1 MAVSPLAAGIVGVT
15 FSQVRELIAR
25 RWVVVAV
32 VVLALVALGQKSES
46 TPEPLLASSAQM
58 ALGATS
64 EFRLWFPVVAGC
76 FVALGATAFV
86 LATDRVA
93 ARVFLGFATAAAA
106 ALLAAT
112 ATPAGEIWALETEYV
127 ALAAVGASA
136 PLLFLV
142 FPVNRLS
149 SRAGRRVVA
158 TCVSAHAALVALSC
172 GLLVLQL
179 WPLFYAL
186 LTVLLMVLAADLLAA
201 IGLAV
206 GVMVVAPPRGGRERS
221 LLGIVALGTI
231 AGLAPFPLFV
241 LAPRLTSD
249 TYLLAPWMAVGGLV
263 LLPASLGAAILSGQ
277 FLGIERIV
285 RRGLIALLVW
295 MALLCVYGV
304 LVDQFGD
311 HVGAWSED
319 PPSGWLLIVVAGVA
333 GTFPAVQRRLRR
345 AAEHRLFRDVYDYRE
360 TLQQLGFEIVNLTS
374 VQQIAEHVLARLG
387 RTLDL
392 SWAAISVDSDGERNR
407 HYCWGKCPPLSN
419 LAELGALE
427 TPLVAE
433 GVTIGTLFVG
443 PKRHD
448 IDLLADDLSLI
459 GTLAH
464 LVGTAFHNRLLVRR
478 LEAQV
483 VAQAERQSALEA
495 LSEQLMRVQE
505 EERRRLALDIHDDPL
520 QRAILLDRRLR
531 CADDPPDTA
540 WVTRQMEDIIE
551 SLRAIHHYG
560 NRDVPDDSY
569 RTAASPLTAEQK
581 AKMPLITHPIVR
593 KHPVTGRKALYGVSG
608 SSYGI
613 VDMPDDEAVALLD
626 ELARHATQA
635 QYVLRS
641 RYGVFCFGDDVSC
654 TGYPSS
660 CRSQTRKACP
670 ARHVGV
676 DHPRLGAVKP
686 LHADDS
692 ASSGLAE
699 HGRQDGAPRIG
710 VDAHGVIDAP
720 RRLIALRVA
729 VLTVDDLVQRAE
741 VVAEGI
747 GLPERR
753 HQLRREDQVAS
764 AAPQLLDVAA
774 AGCKRP
780 FGQVMGLKGEMR
792 VDGTRRGGQQLSG
805 GRGGCGWHD
814 ARGHRPSIAS
824 HHRAQGRDHH
834 PGVHQS
840 RHRPV

>member
-551 SLRAIHHYG
+551 SLRAICTGLRPAELDHLG
-560 NRDVPDDSY
+560 LVAGLEVLVQSVRAGTDLDASLSVEAPGQQLDARVPPDLGS
-569 RTAASPLTAEQK
+569 
-581 AKMPLITHPIVR
+581 
-593 KHPVTGRKALYGVSG
+593 ALYRVAQEALNNCLKHAGG
-608 SSYGI
+608 SRVEVMLCQIGKTI
-613 VDMPDDEAVALLD
+613 TLRVVDNG
-626 ELARHATQA
+626 R
-635 QYVLRS
+635 
-641 RYGVFCFGDDVSC
+641 GFGGLNGD
-654 TGYPSS
+654 
-660 CRSQTRKACP
+660 P
-670 ARHVGV
+670 AR
-676 DHPRLGAVKP
+676 PRLGILGMRERLRPWGGVVRI
-686 LHADDS
+686 
-692 ASSGLAE
+692 ASGPT
-699 HGRQDGAPRIG
+699 GG
-710 VDAHGVIDAP
+710 
-720 RRLIALRVA
+720 
-729 VLTVDDLVQRAE
+729 TVVSAE
-741 VVAEGI
+741 VSLV
-747 GLPERR
+747 
-753 HQLRREDQVAS
+753 
-764 AAPQLLDVAA
+764 
-774 AGCKRP
+774 
-780 FGQVMGLKGEMR
+780 
-792 VDGTRRGGQQLSG
+792 
-805 GRGGCGWHD
+805 
-814 ARGHRPSIAS
+814 
-824 HHRAQGRDHH
+824 
-834 PGVHQS
+834 
-840 RHRPV
+840 